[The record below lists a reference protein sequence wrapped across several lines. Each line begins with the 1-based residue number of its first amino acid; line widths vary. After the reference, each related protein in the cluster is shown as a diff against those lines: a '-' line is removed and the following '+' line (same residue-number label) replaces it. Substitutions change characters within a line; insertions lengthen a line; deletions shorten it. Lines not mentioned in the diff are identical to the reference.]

1 MLTITRNAKVSKVS
15 KVSKSIASTPNE
27 IRLSDA
33 EIARRVV
40 AIRSGWSIAERVR
53 RRREAD
59 KRFLDLIDSLSA
71 CEAA

>member
-1 MLTITRNAKVSKVS
+1 MLTVTRPETVSK
-15 KVSKSIASTPNE
+15 ATTPAQNE
-27 IRLSDA
+27 IRLSDT
-33 EIARRVV
+33 EISRRVV

-59 KRFLDLIDSLSA
+59 KRFLDLIDALSA

>member
-1 MLTITRNAKVSKVS
+1 MLTATRPET
-15 KVSKSIASTPNE
+15 VSKSTSSTQNE

-33 EIARRVV
+33 EISRRVV

-59 KRFLDLIDSLSA
+59 KRFLDLISALSA

>member
-1 MLTITRNAKVSKVS
+1 MLTVTRKVE
-15 KVSKSIASTPNE
+15 VSKSTPSNQDE

-33 EIARRVV
+33 EISRRVI

-59 KRFLDLIDSLSA
+59 QRFLDLIDSLSA

>member
-1 MLTITRNAKVSKVS
+1 MLTATRPETVSN
-15 KVSKSIASTPNE
+15 STPSTQNE
-27 IRLSDA
+27 IRLSDV
-33 EIARRVV
+33 EISRRVV

-59 KRFLDLIDSLSA
+59 KRFLDLIDALSA

>member
-1 MLTITRNAKVSKVS
+1 MLTATRPETVSN
-15 KVSKSIASTPNE
+15 STQSTQNE

-33 EIARRVV
+33 EISRRVV

-59 KRFLDLIDSLSA
+59 KRFLDLIDALSA

>member
-1 MLTITRNAKVSKVS
+1 MLTITRNAKVSKA
-15 KVSKSIASTPNE
+15 SKSIASTPNE